1 MPNQLQI
8 LFVALAI
15 AYSPCGYLIAQIQN
29 QVDRDE
35 TIRRG
40 DMVTRAGSGPRDAGI
55 GAIADAMAPPA
66 DDSNR
71 FFVTVIVDGSEQSKQ
86 LEADLEKNEYL
97 RAFIR
102 PEDQRTSWAHY
113 NRYIFN
119 DQTQAWRWKS
129 IKLAGYPTII
139 VQPPRNK
146 RFGDPATVVCQLTGY
161 QDAKKTADKLRES
174 IAAYARKQA
183 ETPPPAPGP
192 KQQEAEGRGYDA
204 PFAMPAAPPAAPTP
218 AIPSFEIPP
227 TPQQPQQV
235 NAIALLVTA
244 LSALLGGSLT
254 NLLLLGILAM
264 QGWRYWR
271 TKSGLPTI
279 LNDEQYAR
287 LIEVLST
294 MSGGQKPNAPQ

>member
-1 MPNQLQI
+1 MVRNSRSPTLTTAAGVPRMVESKELTMPNQLQI

-66 DDSNR
+66 
-71 FFVTVIVDGSEQSKQ
+71 
-86 LEADLEKNEYL
+86 
-97 RAFIR
+97 
-102 PEDQRTSWAHY
+102 
-113 NRYIFN
+113 
-119 DQTQAWRWKS
+119 
-129 IKLAGYPTII
+129 
-139 VQPPRNK
+139 
-146 RFGDPATVVCQLTGY
+146 
-161 QDAKKTADKLRES
+161 
-174 IAAYARKQA
+174 
-183 ETPPPAPGP
+183 
-192 KQQEAEGRGYDA
+192 
-204 PFAMPAAPPAAPTP
+204 APTP

-244 LSALLGGSLT
+244 LSTLLGGSLT
-254 NLLLLGILAM
+254 NFLLLGILAM
-264 QGWRYWR
+264 QGWRYYR
-271 TKSGLPTI
+271 TKSGLPTT
-279 LNDEQYAR
+279 LNDEQYTR
-287 LIEVLST
+287 LIEVLTT